1 MQLYSNPLSPNC
13 RKIHGVIAHTGLA
26 VDRQSVDLRQGE
38 QKKPEFLKLNPNGK
52 VPVLL
57 DADAVLW
64 ESNSIVCYV
73 AGKADSDLWPKS
85 EQRYDIMRWMF
96 WESVH
101 FMRPIIAIIGQKFFN
116 ADNPDQA
123 IIDKSLADFRTV
135 AAVLDGHLAGRDY
148 LSGDGLTVA
157 DFAVGVW
164 LGYAPALGLPT
175 VAFSNVSRWYDR
187 LAGLPAWAEVV
198 PPPRP

>member
-1 MQLYSNPLSPNC
+1 MQLYSNHFSPNC
-13 RKIHGVIAHTGLA
+13 RKVHGVIAQTGIA
-26 VDRQSVDLRQGE
+26 VDEHTVDLRQGE

-57 DADAVLW
+57 DGDTVLW
-64 ESNSIVCYV
+64 ESNAIACYV
-73 AGKADSDLWPKS
+73 AGQANSDLWPKS
-85 EQRYDIMRWMF
+85 NQRYDIMRWMF

-101 FMRPIIAIIGQKFFN
+101 FIRPIGAIIGQKFFN

-123 IIDKSLADFRTV
+123 IIDQGLADFRTV
-135 AAVLDGHLAGRDY
+135 AAVLDGHLAGRGH

-164 LGYAPALGLPT
+164 LGYSQPLALPT
-175 VAFSNVSRWYDR
+175 GDFANVSRWYDS
-187 LAGLPAWAEVV
+187 LAALPAWQKVV
-198 PPPRP
+198 PPQPA